1 MNTVADKQV
10 RLGRVNEPIVGV
22 VLNQFDVRA

>member
-10 RLGRVNEPIVGV
+10 RLGSLNAPIVGV
-22 VLNQFDVRA
+22 VLNQFDARA